1 MKLTPEQKVFIEYG
15 KAKKALE
22 IAKKQLAKEM
32 RRYLSRHQ
40 ARDYNNIDILI
51 RDVWR
56 KRAACRDWV
65 WQSLWRIVI
74 VRIALIA

>member
-1 MKLTPEQKVFIEYG
+1 
-15 KAKKALE
+15 
-22 IAKKQLAKEM
+22 M

-65 WQSLWRIVI
+65 AVPLANRNCENCANSVVNPIPEVCKICMMTNFSGWEPIKWNK
-74 VRIALIA
+74 